1 MKRYICSSVIRII
14 MAGMPVKT
22 WKASPDD
29 IRVLK
34 ALKKAK
40 VEKNESD
47 RVRAG
52 LRALAREK
60 LGTEGMKKNVL

>member
-1 MKRYICSSVIRII
+1 MV
-14 MAGMPVKT
+14 GMPVKT
-22 WKASPDD
+22 WKASTDD
-29 IRVLK
+29 IAVLK

-40 VEKNESD
+40 VERNESD

-60 LGTEGMKKNVL
+60 GVLI

>member
-1 MKRYICSSVIRII
+1 

-22 WKASPDD
+22 WKASDED
-29 IRVLK
+29 LTVLK

-40 VEKNESD
+40 VERCESD

-52 LRALAREK
+52 LRALAKER
-60 LGTEGMKKNVL
+60 GVMI

>member
-1 MKRYICSSVIRII
+1 MEKIVR
-14 MAGMPVKT
+14 T

-29 IRVLK
+29 MAVLK

-40 VEKNESD
+40 VEDNESD

-52 LRALAREK
+52 IRALARERSI
-60 LGTEGMKKNVL
+60 TY

>member
-1 MKRYICSSVIRII
+1 
-14 MAGMPVKT
+14 MAGMPVRT
-22 WKASPDD
+22 WKASEED
-29 IRVLK
+29 LK
-34 ALKKAK
+34 ILRALKKAK

-60 LGTEGMKKNVL
+60 LGTEGMKKYGL

>member
-1 MKRYICSSVIRII
+1 MTAKTVH
-14 MAGMPVKT
+14 T
-22 WKASPDD
+22 WKSGPEDD
-29 IRVLK
+29 RVLK

-40 VEKNESD
+40 VERNESD

-60 LGTEGMKKNVL
+60 GVIVPDGV

>member
-1 MKRYICSSVIRII
+1 MQIRIPDGPEDRGRLK
-14 MAGMPVKT
+14 MTAKTVHT
-22 WKASPDD
+22 WKSGPEDD
-29 IRVLK
+29 RVLK

-40 VEKNESD
+40 VERNESD

-60 LGTEGMKKNVL
+60 GVIVPDGV

>member
-1 MKRYICSSVIRII
+1 

-22 WKASPDD
+22 WKTSPED

-40 VEKNESD
+40 VEKNVSD
-47 RVRAG
+47 RIRAG

-60 LGTEGMKKNVL
+60 GVEI

>member
-1 MKRYICSSVIRII
+1 
-14 MAGMPVKT
+14 MAGMPIHT
-22 WKASPDD
+22 WKASEEDLR
-29 IRVLK
+29 ILK

-60 LGTEGMKKNVL
+60 LGTEGMKI

>member
-1 MKRYICSSVIRII
+1 MTAKTVH
-14 MAGMPVKT
+14 T
-22 WKASPDD
+22 WKAGAGDD
-29 IRVLK
+29 RVLK

-40 VEKNESD
+40 VEQNESD

-60 LGTEGMKKNVL
+60 GVTVPDGV